1 MKRIKRKMD
10 KETKRKY
17 KEDPA
22 DKAAR
27 EWLDE
32 QKSLAPRRRAFDKV
46 LLIALAVIIAAFGVL
61 IFVLPSE
68 DFSQEEN
75 RVLAPFP
82 EFSLDSLV
90 SGEFT
95 EGIAKFYSD
104 RFPARNAFV
113 GIKAYFERLL
123 LRAENNGVIEGK
135 DGYIIDRLEYTEGEY
150 KTLETNLKAIEKF
163 SSVMGGA
170 GFDTATVILPRAV
183 DVMTSKFPA
192 LYDTARVDVA
202 WQKAISISPDAL
214 TVTEMLRTLADG
226 GEYVWYKTDHHYTT
240 LGAYY
245 TYVALA
251 DTLGYTPYPLEYFTM
266 ETVSTEFFG
275 TTYSSSGMKWAES
288 DAVTLFRFEGDE
300 SFTVSYPDSSEAAM
314 KGFYARDYFEKKDK
328 YSAFLGGN
336 RARTRVSLDGAE
348 DRPTLLLIKDSF
360 SHSLAPFLA
369 LHFDLELVDMRY
381 YNKNV
386 SELVYELAPDQV
398 LVIYGIDTL
407 ATSPEARRVVMGL
420 K

>member
-1 MKRIKRKMD
+1 MD

-27 EWLDE
+27 EWLDD
-32 QKSLAPRRRAFDKV
+32 QKSLAPRRRVFDMA
-46 LLIALAVIIAAFGVL
+46 LIISLALIIAVFGVL
-61 IFVLPSE
+61 IFALPSE
-68 DFSQEEN
+68 DFSEEEN
-75 RVLAPFP
+75 RVLASFP
-82 EFSLDSLV
+82 EFSIESLI

-95 EGIAKFYSD
+95 EGVAEFYSD
-104 RFPARNAFV
+104 RFPARNVFV
-113 GIKAYFERLL
+113 GIKAYFEKLM
-123 LRAENNGVIEGK
+123 LRSENNGVIEGA
-135 DGYIIDRLEYTEGEY
+135 DGYIIDRLEYTENEY
-150 KTLETNLKAIEKF
+150 KTLETNLKAIDKF
-163 SSVMGGA
+163 TTALEGVGV
-170 GFDTATVILPRAV
+170 DTATVILPRAV
-183 DVMTSKFPA
+183 DVMTSKLPA
-192 LYDTARVDVA
+192 LYDTARVDAA
-202 WQKAISISPDAL
+202 WDKTLSTLPDAI
-214 TVTEMLRTLADG
+214 TVTEMLRTLANK

-251 DTLGYTPYPLEYFTM
+251 DVLGYTPYPLEYFT
-266 ETVSTEFFG
+266 EEVVSTEFFG

-288 DAVTLFRFEGDE
+288 DTVTLFRFDGDE
-300 SFTVSYPDSSEAAM
+300 NYTVSYPDSSEAAM
-314 KGFYARDYFEKKDK
+314 KGFYARDYFGVKDK

-336 RARTRVSLDGAE
+336 RARTRVSLEGGE
-348 DRPTLLLIKDSF
+348 DRPTLILIKDSF

-386 SELVYELAPDQV
+386 SNLVYEIDPDMV

-407 ATSPEARRVVMGL
+407 ATSSEARRVAMGV